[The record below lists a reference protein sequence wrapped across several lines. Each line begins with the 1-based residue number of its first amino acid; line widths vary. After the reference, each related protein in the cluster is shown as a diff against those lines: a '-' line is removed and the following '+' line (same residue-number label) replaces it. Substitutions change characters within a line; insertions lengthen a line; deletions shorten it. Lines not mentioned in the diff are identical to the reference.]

1 MPSWFASICDR
12 VGMGKEG
19 SRDRMRM
26 QEGNKGKERRAGG
39 FWRERA
45 VERMGSVTSEVQN
58 PLGLTIVK

>member
-1 MPSWFASICDR
+1 
-12 VGMGKEG
+12 MGKEG